1 MTGPPPMDGFVPSAF
16 ERYGER
22 LAEYAAR
29 ILGDRERAADV
40 VQETFLRLCNEDRA
54 DIEPKLVQWL
64 YTVCRSRALDIK
76 RKEKRMILLQQNHMN
91 ERAGAEPQPHAAL
104 EKRESSGEML
114 RWLERLPENQGEVL
128 RLRFQHELS
137 YKQIAEVTGLSV
149 SNVGFLIHT
158 GLKGLRARF
167 AGRAT
172 QPSLS

>member
-1 MTGPPPMDGFVPSAF
+1 MTAPPTDGFVPAAF

-54 DIEPKLVQWL
+54 EIEPKLVQWL

-76 RKEKRMILLQQNHMN
+76 RKEKRMILLQQNHVN
-91 ERAGAEPQPHAAL
+91 ERPGAEPQPHAAL
-104 EKRESSGEML
+104 EKRESAGEML

-137 YKQIAEVTGLSV
+137 YRQIAEVTGLSV

-158 GLKGLRARF
+158 GLKGLRERLT
-167 AGRAT
+167 GRAPM
-172 QPSLS
+172 PSMS